1 MTMEAKE
8 LLKSALVS
16 TVGYKINFQIL
27 SHPTGP
33 QVTHMG
39 TLPNLDNPLYNL
51 QHGAND
57 LIIFCFGNVYSFPL
71 RGGGATIPT
80 STTTSTTASATA
92 STTGPAVAFLTTTIG
107 PAHASLSSR

>member
-39 TLPNLDNPLYNL
+39 TLPNLDNPLYNTE
-51 QHGAND
+51 QM
-57 LIIFCFGNVYSFPL
+57 I
-71 RGGGATIPT
+71 
-80 STTTSTTASATA
+80 
-92 STTGPAVAFLTTTIG
+92 
-107 PAHASLSSR
+107 